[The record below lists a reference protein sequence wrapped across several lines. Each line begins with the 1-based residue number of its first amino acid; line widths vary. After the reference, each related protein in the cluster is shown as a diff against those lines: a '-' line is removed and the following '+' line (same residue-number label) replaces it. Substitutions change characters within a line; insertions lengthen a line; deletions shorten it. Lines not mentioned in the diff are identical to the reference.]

1 MMIGLPRSLV
11 SAVANRLVLNFAA
24 MVFLG
29 VTLFLTW
36 QEHAWSQ
43 LFNLRGALFVLCGL
57 LVAGGMIGAVLAS
70 LHQRLARWVVL
81 RSGNSLDTR
90 STTIIRW
97 SGTIV
102 MLCQVLLVYYL
113 TIWAYGR
120 WILNVPT

>member
-1 MMIGLPRSLV
+1 MIGLPRSLV
-11 SAVANRLVLNFAA
+11 SAITNRLVLNFAA

-57 LVAGGMIGAVLAS
+57 LVAGGIIGAVLAS
-70 LHQRLARWVVL
+70 LHQKLAQWVVL

-90 STTIIRW
+90 RATIIRW
-97 SGTIV
+97 SGTIFL
-102 MLCQVLLVYYL
+102 LCQVLLVYYL
-113 TIWAYGR
+113 TLWAYGC
-120 WILNVPT
+120 WILNVSA